1 MRIIAGKYRSRTLK
15 AGENFRPTTDR
26 ARETLFNILQNQI
39 EGCTFLDAFAGSG
52 SVGIEALSRSAKKV
66 YFIESN
72 RKALQIL
79 EQNVLACCEQESWRI
94 FTADVWKTLDILPGD
109 IDILY
114 FDPPYEFQKYSK
126 LLSHAGKNFPG
137 ALLIL
142 EHSSRKSI
150 ETPPGFEMVRTVHI
164 GETELNF
171 YRSVS

>member
-26 ARETLFNILQNQI
+26 ARETLFNIIQNQI
-39 EGCTFLDAFAGSG
+39 EGSTFVDAFAGSG

-79 EQNVLACCEQESWRI
+79 EQNVLSCCEQESWRI
-94 FTADVWKTLDILPGD
+94 FTADVWKTLDILPRD

-126 LLSHAGKNFPG
+126 LLIHAAGNFPG
-137 ALLIL
+137 ALFII

-150 ETPPGFEMVRTVHI
+150 ETPSDFELIRTVHI
-164 GETELNF
+164 GETELSF
-171 YRSVS
+171 YRRDS

>member
-26 ARETLFNILQNQI
+26 ARETLFNILQNEI
-39 EGCTFLDAFAGSG
+39 EESTFLDAFAGSG

-79 EQNVLACCEQESWRI
+79 EQNVLACCEKESWRI
-94 FTADVWKTLDILPGD
+94 FTADVWKTLDILPKN

-114 FDPPYEFQKYSK
+114 FDPPYEFEKYTK
-126 LLSHAGKNFPG
+126 LLAHAVANFSD
-137 ALLIL
+137 ALFIV

-150 ETPPGFEMVRTVHI
+150 EPPEPLEIVRNVRI
-164 GETELNF
+164 GETELTF
-171 YRSVS
+171 CRKT